1 VDAQVKQKRRW
12 LVEFGLISLVPMMLL
27 GIYLA
32 QTLGSQ
38 ANERA
43 IASARAEARLVA
55 DLALRR
61 VVGDDLNP
69 TEALAGEAPA
79 ELDRS
84 VASTR
89 AGTDIARLTIRDP
102 NGTTVWDDDPMEI
115 GKSNAPAEAGDAV
128 VGNSVSKIVDL
139 SRHPESDNAS
149 LGRVLKV
156 YVPLRATQGGPPT
169 GTAEAWIPYAGIAS
183 QVQEDTRALYFTIGF
198 GLLFVWASI
207 VAVVAGA
214 SQRLR
219 RQAAEKEE
227 QALSDGLTGL
237 PNRTMFANLVER
249 TISSNSRRKRMG
261 VVMLMDLDRFKDVND
276 TLGHHNGDLL
286 LQRIG
291 SRLHSVL
298 RDTETVARLGGDE
311 FAILLPE
318 VADRQSVVP
327 VVRRV
332 LKVLE
337 EPVVVGGLALQC
349 EGSVGIAVFPE
360 HGSTVDSVMR
370 AADVAMYMA
379 KENRSGYEFY
389 DAKRHEHR
397 HDAGRLAL
405 IGELRRAMDET
416 ELVLYYQPKVDMKTG
431 RAEGVEALARWH
443 HPERG
448 LLSPD
453 EFIPLAERSNLLRP
467 MTLYLLDSALRQANA
482 WRTRGLEVSVAV
494 NLSMQN
500 LIDLRLPN
508 DLARLLTSWRL
519 PPGSL
524 ELEITESTIM
534 ADHRRAMT
542 ILTRLSKMGV
552 ALSVDD
558 FGTGY
563 SSLAYLQNLPV
574 DSIKIDRS
582 FCMSMGED
590 PGNATIVQ
598 STIDLGHNL
607 GLKVVAEGV
616 ETKEA
621 YTALADLGCDYAQ
634 GYYLSRP
641 LAPDKATIWLE
652 AMAEGQP
659 PRARD
664 DEDIDRADLEALN
677 EWALAAPDAIDAEV
691 AAHPEAD
698 GAETPMD
705 LEAGD
710 AAAGSA

>member
-1 VDAQVKQKRRW
+1 MNSSVKQKRRW
-12 LVEFGLISLVPMMLL
+12 LIEFALVSLVPVILVGVVLGQLL
-27 GIYLA
+27 HA
-32 QTLGSQ
+32 QARDRATAAALSEARTVADFGFRRVLGDDLDPNTATTREKTAALDQS
-38 ANERA
+38 
-43 IASARAEARLVA
+43 IASARGGTDVARVI
-55 DLALRR
+55 LRDR
-61 VVGDDLNP
+61 TGTVLYSDDHERIGTP
-69 TEALAGEAPA
+69 ETVPGEVRSALAG
-79 ELDRS
+79 
-84 VASTR
+84 
-89 AGTDIARLTIRDP
+89 
-102 NGTTVWDDDPMEI
+102 NTV
-115 GKSNAPAEAGDAV
+115 SRV
-128 VGNSVSKIVDL
+128 TDL
-139 SRHPESDNAS
+139 SKDPSSTDAT
-149 LGRVLKV
+149 LGRVLV
-156 YVPLRATQGGPPT
+156 VFTPLRSPAGAPPT
-169 GTAEAWIPYAGIAS
+169 GSVEVWMPYGPIARQVEEQTHMQWAIIATALFLLWG
-183 QVQEDTRALYFTIGF
+183 ALLG
-198 GLLFVWASI
+198 
-207 VAVVAGA
+207 VVAAA
-214 SQRLR
+214 SSRLR

-237 PNRTMFANLVER
+237 PNRTMFQNLVER
-249 TISSNSRRKRMG
+249 TISSNGRRKKMG

-318 VADRQSVVP
+318 VSDRQSVVP

-349 EGSVGIAVFPE
+349 EGSIGIAIFPE
-360 HGSTVDSVMR
+360 HGRTVDSVMR

-389 DAKRHEHR
+389 DARRHEHR

-416 ELVLYYQPKVDMKTG
+416 ELVLYYQPKVNMQTG

-508 DLARLLTSWRL
+508 DLARLMTSWRL

-552 ALSVDD
+552 ALAVDD

-574 DSIKIDRS
+574 DFIKIDKS
-582 FCMSMGED
+582 FCMSMAED
-590 PGNATIVQ
+590 DGNATIVQ

-616 ETKEA
+616 ENEDVWGK
-621 YTALADLGCDYAQ
+621 LAALGCDYAQ
-634 GYYLSRP
+634 GYFLSRP
-641 LAPDKATIWLE
+641 LSPDKATIWLE
-652 AMAEGQP
+652 SMAEGHV
-659 PRARD
+659 D
-664 DEDIDRADLEALN
+664 SDEAAVTKADVDALS
-677 EWALAAPDAIDAEV
+677 EWALEAPAVDAESPVVDAESPV
-691 AAHPEAD
+691 AD
-698 GAETPMD
+698 AESP
-705 LEAGD
+705 A
-710 AAAGSA
+710 S